1 MSSSIK
7 QRLSMRKLDSSALE
21 SSVDTW
27 RLPSIAAHRYRL
39 RMALRSP
46 GWTRRRMLL
55 AATAAVVVLATATT
69 WLLWPDD
76 PPAPPRERQYKATTA
91 CLLTDDKGL
100 TGDIARAAWAGMQ
113 EASLATLIK
122 VQHLAITGPQ
132 TPENG
137 LGYYNSL
144 GVQQCT
150 VIVAGGP
157 VPVAAMVQGHV
168 QFPTVKHIAVGGDIG
183 TAPLTTV
190 DPSTPDT
197 IRTGVKTLVSTTA

>member
-1 MSSSIK
+1 
-7 QRLSMRKLDSSALE
+7 
-21 SSVDTW
+21 
-27 RLPSIAAHRYRL
+27 
-39 RMALRSP
+39 MALRSP
-46 GWTRRRMLL
+46 GWTRRQTVL
-55 AATAAVVVLATATT
+55 AATAAAVVLAGATA
-69 WLLWPDD
+69 WLWRPDD
-76 PPAPPRERQYKATTA
+76 PPTPPRERQYKATTA

-113 EASLATLIK
+113 DASLATLIK

-144 GVQQCT
+144 GVRQCT
-150 VIVAGGP
+150 AIVAAGP
-157 VPVAAMVQGHV
+157 VPVAAMVQGHS
-168 QFPTVKHIAVGGDIG
+168 QFPAVRHVAVGGDVG

-197 IRTGVKTLVSTTA
+197 IRAGVKTLVSAAA